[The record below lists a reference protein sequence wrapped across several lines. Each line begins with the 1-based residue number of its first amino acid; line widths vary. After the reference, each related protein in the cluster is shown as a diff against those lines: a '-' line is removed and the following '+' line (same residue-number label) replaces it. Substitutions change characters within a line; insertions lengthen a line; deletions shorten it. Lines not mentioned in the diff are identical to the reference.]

1 MAFFSAGHDVNKI
14 CHVIIYHCSLDPFN
28 IVICCKHFFGL
39 ILSLFVRSAFVSGY
53 GDSHEQVYMG
63 DLERGLQY
71 MLTKEIPNDNLDEL
85 SLNAVYQLLENMVR
99 YLPWRN
105 PVRHFLIALRDWP
118 ILMELK
124 AVRGQDYAQKVV
136 SCFLLVGGGDWR

>member
-1 MAFFSAGHDVNKI
+1 
-14 CHVIIYHCSLDPFN
+14 
-28 IVICCKHFFGL
+28 
-39 ILSLFVRSAFVSGY
+39 
-53 GDSHEQVYMG
+53 MG
-63 DLERGLQY
+63 DLERGLRY

-136 SCFLLVGGGDWR
+136 CCFLLVGGGDWR